1 MKPYK
6 ANGTSCLWPCAK
18 KHGKL
23 VEQSE
28 ALRNIERTNSI
39 LDCQAT
45 IADTSNDIH
54 VLTSSP
60 CQNSGNC
67 TVNNNSCH
75 RVITALRKVPWPV
88 TLSYNS

>member
-23 VEQSE
+23 VEQSK
-28 ALRNIERTNSI
+28 ALRNIETTL
-39 LDCQAT
+39 LDCKAT
-45 IADTSNDIH
+45 IPDTSNDIH

-60 CQNSGNC
+60 CQNSGNF
-67 TVNNNSCH
+67 TVNNTSCH
-75 RVITALRKVPWPV
+75 RVITALQSAPWPV
-88 TLSYNS
+88 TLSYNL